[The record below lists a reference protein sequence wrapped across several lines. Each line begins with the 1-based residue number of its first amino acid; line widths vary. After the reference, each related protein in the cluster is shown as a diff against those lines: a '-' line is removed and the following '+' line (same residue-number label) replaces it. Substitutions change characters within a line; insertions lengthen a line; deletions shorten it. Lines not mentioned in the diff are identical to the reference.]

1 MLLFVFFAF
10 NYFMTNMRQNH
21 MKQQP
26 YIQWQSIPV
35 SKGSLSHYKRRH
47 ITRQKATFRKPKDG
61 LLHTLLN
68 YTHKPRR
75 QDGNAAYAYMLLNVS
90 VLDFTDAGRSA

>member
-1 MLLFVFFAF
+1 MLLFFFFAF
-10 NYFMTNMRQNH
+10 AYSKANRRQNH

-26 YIQWQSIPV
+26 YTQRQSLPV
-35 SKGSLSHYKRRH
+35 SKGNLSHYKRRH
-47 ITRQKATFRKPKDG
+47 ITRQKATFRKPKGG
-61 LLHTLLN
+61 LLHTLLY

-90 VLDFTDAGRSA
+90 VLDVPDAGRNA